1 MSDHNVFMF
10 LFVFA
15 KFVLLFL
22 CPHCNHGDGMF
33 CGVSADEGKQH
44 ELFWQTRSPSAPS
57 PPPPHSSVMK
67 TSLFLWRYWPAD
79 RQSDPGLPAPTRRG
93 LGLAASRRGTSR
105 IGCLTSPSSENG
117 PERNQKQSPVQ
128 QNSRLCFHVL
138 NIILTKL
145 VPEHPEHRI
154 RTFHGSVLEFIKTL
168 HEILL
173 LTHAN
178 L

>member
-33 CGVSADEGKQH
+33 WPSLCWWRKTTWTVLTDPFPIRPLTSSSSLLGDEDFSFPLTLLAGWPSVRPRSA
-44 ELFWQTRSPSAPS
+44 
-57 PPPPHSSVMK
+57 SS
-67 TSLFLWRYWPAD
+67 D
-79 RQSDPGLPAPTRRG
+79 
-93 LGLAASRRGTSR
+93 TSR
-105 IGCLTSPSSENG
+105 AGIGCLQKRNESYWLFDFSIVWERTWEEPETESSSTE
-117 PERNQKQSPVQ
+117 Q
-128 QNSRLCFHVL
+128 QVCFHVL

-145 VPEHPEHRI
+145 VPEHRI

>member
-67 TSLFLWRYWPAD
+67 TSLFLWRYWLAD

-105 IGCLTSPSSENG
+105 IGCLTSPSSKNG

-128 QNSRLCFHVL
+128 QNSRFVFMCWTSFSQSSSQNTESELFTVL
-138 NIILTKL
+138 SWN
-145 VPEHPEHRI
+145 
-154 RTFHGSVLEFIKTL
+154 
-168 HEILL
+168 LL
-173 LTHAN
+173 KHFMKYFY
-178 L
+178 